1 MDITNEAPVTQF
13 ELKRVGVRDQ
23 PHVDQCLREVARRLL
38 GGRPGAAPLPEER
51 LDPLM
56 PAQAAAWVATANYL
70 NGRIQ
75 GEPSQKPGRT
85 PDLST
90 SGAAAMKA
98 VLHEVGR
105 IGSHTLWD
113 PLETL
118 MKHMEGDS
126 NLSTEANGA
135 AAAFDHD
142 ARWEAAS
149 KLIRNRENVLM
160 T

>member
-1 MDITNEAPVTQF
+1 
-13 ELKRVGVRDQ
+13 
-23 PHVDQCLREVARRLL
+23 
-38 GGRPGAAPLPEER
+38 
-51 LDPLM
+51 
-56 PAQAAAWVATANYL
+56 
-70 NGRIQ
+70 
-75 GEPSQKPGRT
+75 
-85 PDLST
+85 
-90 SGAAAMKA
+90 MKA

-149 KLIRNRENVLM
+149 KLIRNRENVLNDVSNPSPM
-160 T
+160 TQHELQRVTLHEKHYADEALREVARRMLGLREADEPIAHALGSGASRQKGGERR